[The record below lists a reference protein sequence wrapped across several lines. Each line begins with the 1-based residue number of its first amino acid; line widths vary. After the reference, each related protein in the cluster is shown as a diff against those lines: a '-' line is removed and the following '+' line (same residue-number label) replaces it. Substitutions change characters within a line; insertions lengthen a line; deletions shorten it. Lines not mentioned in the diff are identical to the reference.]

1 MRVVRIFT
9 ALGALTIAAPP
20 VGATTFTPG
29 EFFTYD
35 QFEYGTNTRLEE
47 PNNPQAAALLED
59 NFDTVYAPFED
70 LLQVGVPGP
79 AGHSLIFDSPDAV
92 LAYLPTGGTP
102 GPLTAD
108 LLDPLSSSSGVLG
121 GEVVAATLNT
131 DFSNA
136 GLLAHP
142 ASVALGD
149 LVFQNLETLVG
160 TNFFFYPVDP
170 EIADLDGLPVHE
182 VLSEANLVLGGH
194 ANPSGISAADFYA
207 ALFLADDAFHDGL
220 LPTYDFADGAVLTP
234 SSYLIAPDITPPAVP
249 EPSTWAMM
257 LLGFAGLGYAGY
269 RQRQKLAGVA
279 SV

>member
-1 MRVVRIFT
+1 MRVVRIFI

-20 VGATTFTPG
+20 VCATTFATG

-35 QFEYGTNTRLEE
+35 QFDYGTNSRLEE

-70 LLQVGVPGP
+70 LVQVGVPGP

-92 LAYLPTGGTP
+92 LAYLPASGTP
-102 GPLTAD
+102 GALSAD

-142 ASVALGD
+142 TSVALGD
-149 LVFQNLETLVG
+149 LVFQNLETLVS
-160 TNFFFYPVDP
+160 TNFFFYPVDS
-170 EIADLDGLPVHE
+170 EIADLDGLPSARSPIRGQPGAGRVRQPE
-182 VLSEANLVLGGH
+182 RDQRRRFLCGLVLGGRRF
-194 ANPSGISAADFYA
+194 PRR
-207 ALFLADDAFHDGL
+207 LASNL
-220 LPTYDFADGAVLTP
+220 RVRR
-234 SSYLIAPDITPPAVP
+234 
-249 EPSTWAMM
+249 W
-257 LLGFAGLGYAGY
+257 
-269 RQRQKLAGVA
+269 
-279 SV
+279 

>member
-1 MRVVRIFT
+1 MRVVRIFI
-9 ALGALTIAAPP
+9 ALGALTIAARP
-20 VGATTFTPG
+20 VCATTFAPG

-35 QFEYGTNTRLEE
+35 QFEYGTNSRLEE

-92 LAYLPTGGTP
+92 LAYLPASGTP

-121 GEVVAATLNT
+121 GEVVGATLNT

-142 ASVALGD
+142 TSVALGD
-149 LVFQNLETLVG
+149 LVFQNLETLVS
-160 TNFFFYPVDP
+160 TNFFFYPTRAGSAP
-170 EIADLDGLPVHE
+170 PISMRPCSWRTT
-182 VLSEANLVLGGH
+182 LSTTAC
-194 ANPSGISAADFYA
+194 FQ
-207 ALFLADDAFHDGL
+207 
-220 LPTYDFADGAVLTP
+220 LT
-234 SSYLIAPDITPPAVP
+234 SSSMVTCSLRLRT
-249 EPSTWAMM
+249 
-257 LLGFAGLGYAGY
+257 
-269 RQRQKLAGVA
+269 
-279 SV
+279 

>member
-1 MRVVRIFT
+1 MRVVRIFI

-20 VGATTFTPG
+20 VCATTFAPG

-35 QFEYGTNTRLEE
+35 QFGYGTNSRLEE

-92 LAYLPTGGTP
+92 LAYLPASGTP
-102 GPLTAD
+102 GPLSAD

-121 GEVVAATLNT
+121 GEVVAGTLNT
-131 DFSNA
+131 NFSNA
-136 GLLAHP
+136 SLLAHP
-142 ASVALGD
+142 TSVALGD
-149 LVFQNLETLVG
+149 LVFQNLETLVS

-182 VLSEANLVLGGH
+182 ILSEANLVLGGY

-220 LPTYDFADGAVLTP
+220 LPTYEFVDGDVFTP

-249 EPSTWAMM
+249 EPSTWLMA
-257 LLGFAGLGYAGY
+257 LLGFTGLAFAGWRSKGTVTRIA
-269 RQRQKLAGVA
+269 
-279 SV
+279 

>member
-79 AGHSLIFDSPDAV
+79 AGYSLIFDSPDAV

-194 ANPSGISAADFYA
+194 PNPSGISAADFYA